1 MREHNRKPGRL
12 VARGIWAAS
21 GKKLQGRYA
30 ALVRARRPENER
42 LLRRGME

>member
-12 VARGIWAAS
+12 VALGIWAS